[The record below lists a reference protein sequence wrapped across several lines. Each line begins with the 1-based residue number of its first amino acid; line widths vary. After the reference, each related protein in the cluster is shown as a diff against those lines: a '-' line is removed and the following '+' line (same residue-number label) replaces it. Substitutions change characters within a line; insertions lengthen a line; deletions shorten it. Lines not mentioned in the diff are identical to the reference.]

1 VQASTL
7 GKERFAE
14 GPATA
19 VALGRTTARGKATD
33 AHQWL
38 VEITLVGE

>member
-1 VQASTL
+1 VHASVQ
-7 GKERFAE
+7 GKAAFEA

-19 VALGRTTARGKATD
+19 VALGRTTDRGATTD

-38 VEITLVGE
+38 VNITLVEE